1 MPRRVA
7 RSWASPP
14 QPSAELERAILDGVA
29 LSGRDIAERMR
40 EAGHDPGR
48 WRCGGGGVHHPA
60 WLQAASDAL
69 RAPIEAHD
77 ITGGVAAAVFGLRSL
92 GADPAVP
99 VVRTVEPDR
108 PEPTATTASTR
119 STGSSIHALV
129 ETMHAL
135 GRLDRGHQ

>member
-1 MPRRVA
+1 VGLTA
-7 RSWASPP
+7 ATT
-14 QPSAELERAILDGVA
+14 SAELERAIMDGVA
-29 LSGRDIAERMR
+29 LSGRDIAERLR

-48 WRCGGGGVHHPA
+48 WQAGGGGIHHSA

-69 RAPIEAHD
+69 RAPIHARD

-99 VVRTVEPDR
+99 VVRTVEPDPAR
-108 PEPTATTASTR
+108 ADRYDHLYQLYRQLNPQ
-119 STGSSIHALV
+119 LV